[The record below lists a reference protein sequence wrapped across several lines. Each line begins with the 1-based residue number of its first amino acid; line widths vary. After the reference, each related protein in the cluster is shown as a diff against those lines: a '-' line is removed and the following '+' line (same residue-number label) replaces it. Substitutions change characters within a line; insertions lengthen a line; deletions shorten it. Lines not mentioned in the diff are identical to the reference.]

1 MSKFIRN
8 RRPSGAMMVGLI
20 ALVMAMSG
28 SAVAASLI
36 TSKQIKDGTIQTR
49 DLSKKAIRALA
60 KSTTATPG
68 PQGPVGPAGPAGSA
82 GPKGDAGATG
92 GTGAKG
98 DPGGRGPSDG
108 FFKSDLNFGENRHSS
123 MDLPAGKYLIE
134 VKASGFNVN
143 ASEAVD
149 GKCQLLAHDG
159 TGDGTDFTF
168 VTIGAGGEQSATLL
182 SAASYATGGTPTL
195 DCSGANLT
203 WGRIR
208 WNAVQVATL
217 TQE

>member
-68 PQGPVGPAGPAGSA
+68 PQGPVGPAGPAG
-82 GPKGDAGATG
+82 PKGDAGATG
-92 GTGAKG
+92 QTGAKG
-98 DPGGRGPSDG
+98 DAGPRGPSDG
-108 FFKSDLNFGENRHSS
+108 FYKSDLNFGDNRHSS

-134 VKASGFNVN
+134 AKVSGFNAN
-143 ASEAVD
+143 ASVSID
-149 GKCQLLAHDG
+149 GKCQLAAHDG
-159 TGDGTDFTF
+159 SANGTDFTY
-168 VTIGAGGEQSATLL
+168 VTMGAGGEQSATLL
-182 SAASYATGGTPTL
+182 TAASYATGGTPTL
-195 DCSGANLT
+195 DCNGGTGLS